1 MREVGIGPANWP
13 ILNKVNYTEWALIMK
28 IKMQARNLL
37 DAIETEDVTLQE
49 DRMALDA
56 ITSVVPQEMLAL
68 LAVKK
73 SVVVTPR
80 SEKEGTKPP
89 YVCPG
94 CSNHTHGNNMINRCN
109 VIKITSNSSSIMT
122 RGSEKDY
129 IIAAEIT
136 KRSAAP

>member
-68 LAVKK
+68 LAMKK
-73 SVVVTPR
+73 SVVEVIKSLKIS
-80 SEKEGTKPP
+80 SEAIRNARTQWLWAEIESIRFKEGESVDDFTMCLGSL
-89 YVCPG
+89 VTTLG
-94 CSNHTHGNNMINRCN
+94 TLGEE
-109 VIKITSNSSSIMT
+109 IK
-122 RGSEKDY
+122 EH
-129 IIAAEIT
+129 
-136 KRSAAP
+136 